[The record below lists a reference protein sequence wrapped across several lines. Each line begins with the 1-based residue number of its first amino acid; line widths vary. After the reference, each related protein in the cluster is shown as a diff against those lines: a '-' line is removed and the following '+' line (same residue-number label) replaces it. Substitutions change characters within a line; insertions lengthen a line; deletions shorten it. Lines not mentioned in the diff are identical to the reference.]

1 MGSSRL
7 PGKVMMD
14 LDGKNCLLD
23 YVLNQ
28 LTIGSEKATLVA
40 DQTINKVRTASGLNY
55 FVK

>member
-1 MGSSRL
+1 MEYFRPFRDKRTYLS
-7 PGKVMMD
+7 
-14 LDGKNCLLD
+14 NNLD